1 MQKYLPPTYSQKH
14 WLWGNVH
21 YLVKNPLQFLE
32 KASIEKRNEGVCWI
46 SSPLVKLAMVTKP
59 EFAKHIM
66 QDNNKNYHKGKIFR
80 FLKPVLGN
88 GLLTSEDDF
97 WRRQRR
103 LAQPA
108 FHKQR
113 LAEMVQTMV
122 ACGEELANE
131 WLSAYQSGDKVNIT
145 REMNKV
151 ALMVVSTA
159 LFKSDVKAEIAG
171 INESMEFLLDK
182 IIERIR
188 HPFKLPLWV
197 PSPENW
203 KEKQAIRQLE
213 QVIYRMIE
221 KRRKSNTHEGDL
233 LDMLMEVQDEDTGE
247 RMSDQQLRDEVMTI
261 FLAGHETTAVAM
273 AYVWLLLAENPE
285 IDARLQGHLQEVL
298 NGKLPAFE
306 DLKKLNFLKNIIDET
321 MRIYPPVYAVERYA
335 LADDEIG
342 GFHIPKGTNVIIS
355 PYAIQRDATWWDEP
369 LRFDPDRWNTEK
381 VQNLPR
387 YTYFPFGGGPRLCI
401 GEQFAMYEMLIIIAI
416 LRQKFSFSKSP
427 DYKLRLDPLVTLRA
441 WDDIELVISPLA
453 PEGGNK

>member
-1 MQKYLPPTYSQKH
+1 MNKITPQAKPLPPTYSQKH

-21 YLVKNPLQFLE
+21 FLVKNPLQFLE
-32 KASIEKRNEGVCWI
+32 KASLEKKNEGVCWI

-59 EFAKHIM
+59 EFVKHIM
-66 QDNNKNYHKGKIFR
+66 QDNNKNYHKGKVFR

-122 ACGEELANE
+122 ACGEEMAQE
-131 WLSAYQSGDKVNIT
+131 WAEKYPIGSRVNMT
-145 REMNKV
+145 LEMNKI

-159 LFKSDVKAEIAG
+159 LFQSDVKTEIAG
-171 INESMEFLLDK
+171 INQSMVFLLDK
-182 IIERIR
+182 VIERIR

-197 PSPENW
+197 PTPGNW
-203 KEKQAIRQLE
+203 QEKQAIQQLE

-221 KRRKSNTHEGDL
+221 KRRKSTIHTGDL

-273 AYVWLLLAENPE
+273 GYLWLLLAENPE
-285 IDARLQGHLQEVL
+285 IDARLQTHLQEVL
-298 NGKLPAFE
+298 QGKSPAFE
-306 DLKKLNFLKNIIDET
+306 DLKKLGFLKNIIDET

-342 GFHIPKGTNVIIS
+342 GFRIPKGTNVIIS
-355 PYAIQRDATWWDEP
+355 PYAIQRDETWWENP
-369 LRFDPDRWNTEK
+369 TKFDPDRWNTEA

-387 YTYFPFGGGPRLCI
+387 YAYFPFGGGPRLCI
-401 GEQFAMYEMLIIIAI
+401 GEQFAIYEMLIIIGI
-416 LRQKFSFSKSP
+416 LRQKFSFSKP
-427 DYKLRLDPLVTLRA
+427 IDYKLSLDPLVTLRA
-441 WDDIELVISPLA
+441 SENIELIRS
-453 PEGGNK
+453 